1 VRSRLQSVFIRE
13 NSPDSGKE
21 AESNFGLSYRRYL
34 SPGGIAM
41 TRANARAAPLLRTG
55 KGFTLVEL
63 LVVIAIIA
71 VLIGLLLPAVQKVRE
86 AAART
91 KCQNNL
97 KQLGLAAHMMNDTY
111 GNLPPPWGWY
121 PNSNIQKGPGQ
132 GEGFALFFFLPFIEQ
147 QNLYAASF
155 VSNPMSA
162 FFQFGYEGVSEY
174 LAEGP
179 NGLENQTGTSRVP
192 TFICPSD
199 PSVGDAGNNPINS
212 QASAAWPGPNPPT
225 NWGAGDTCY
234 AVSFY
239 AVANASLATQANDP
253 LGNFTNFYNSANRI
267 PAMFLDGT
275 SNTVLL
281 AEKCSGCG
289 IFGGGGGG
297 NLWAGWTAP
306 IWQVMPIFA
315 VPGYGGQ
322 YYDQGNPPQVYLW
335 QQSPLPWQTNC
346 DPFRPSS
353 WHTGGMNVALVDGSV
368 RLLSSGLSQYTWSLA
383 VNPADGLT
391 LGADW

>member
-1 VRSRLQSVFIRE
+1 M
-13 NSPDSGKE
+13 
-21 AESNFGLSYRRYL
+21 A
-34 SPGGIAM
+34 
-41 TRANARAAPLLRTG
+41 RANVRTALLVRAA

-71 VLIGLLLPAVQKVRE
+71 VLIGLLLPAVQKARE
-86 AAART
+86 AAARA

-121 PNSNIQKGPGQ
+121 PNSGVQKGPGQ
-132 GEGFALFFFLPFIEQ
+132 GEGFVLFFFLPFIEQ
-147 QNLYAASF
+147 QNLYNASF
-155 VSNPMSA
+155 VANPTSA

-179 NGLENQTGTSRVP
+179 AGVENQTGTMRVP
-192 TFICPSD
+192 TFICPAD
-199 PSVGDAGNNPINS
+199 PSVGDAANNPINS
-212 QASAAWPGPNPPT
+212 QTSATWPGPNPPG
-225 NWGAGDTCY
+225 NWGQGDTCY
-234 AVSFY
+234 AVNFY
-239 AVANASLATQANDP
+239 AITPAYLATQANDP
-253 LGNFTNFYNSANRI
+253 LANWPNFYPSHNSI
-267 PAMFLDGT
+267 PASFPDGT

-289 IFGGGGGG
+289 IFSGGGG

-346 DPFRPSS
+346 DPFRPSTF
-353 WHTGGMNVALVDGSV
+353 HTGGMNVALVDGSA
-368 RLLSSGLSQYTWSLA
+368 RLVNSGLSQGTWSLA
-383 VNPADGLT
+383 VNPADEMT